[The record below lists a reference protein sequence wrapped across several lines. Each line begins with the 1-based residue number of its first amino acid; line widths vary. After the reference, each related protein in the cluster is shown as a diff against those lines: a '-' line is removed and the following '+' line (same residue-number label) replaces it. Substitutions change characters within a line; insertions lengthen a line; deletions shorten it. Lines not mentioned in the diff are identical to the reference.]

1 MPAVHAAVVVRLLYN
16 IPINL
21 RAFSLAAA
29 EEVCDD
35 FEDLKDTEFTL
46 SSNVYIIDDILVC
59 PFNDTDK
66 ENFFEYYLQ
75 SNNVKEALGT
85 YFGSEYDVMIVTCE
99 AADETVKSYIG
110 IRQFAAEKGIS
121 YNFP

>member
-1 MPAVHAAVVVRLLYN
+1 M
-16 IPINL
+16 NL
-21 RAFSLAAA
+21 RAFTLAAA

-46 SSNVYIIDDILVC
+46 SSSVFIIDDVVVC

-66 ENFFEYYLQ
+66 EIFFDYYLQ
-75 SNNVKEALGT
+75 SKNTKEALGT
-85 YFGSEYDVMIVTCE
+85 YFGTEYDVMVVTCE